1 MGLCRLVCGLVL
13 PLSVVALHDNDLII
27 DYLMTGAGKGQ
38 AWNRL
43 ANMTDLVGHRLCG
56 SADYVRGANYMLDQL
71 TKDGLTNVH
80 GENAMVP
87 QWVRGQEYAIM
98 RAPRVNQTLMMLG
111 LGNSVATP
119 AGGITAEVIVVRT
132 FDELK
137 ARAAEAKGKIVLFNQ
152 QCDWVNRPTACY
164 GDTAV
169 YRVSGPSAA
178 ARVGAV
184 AMLLRSLASNEKTT
198 LPHTGMMTYDSDAPR
213 IPCAAITVE
222 DAEAMDRMASKQ
234 IKIVVSLYMEAQTLP
249 PVPQP
254 NVIAELTG
262 TDKKDEIVV
271 VSGHLDSWDVG
282 VGAMDDGGGAFV
294 SWQVLS
300 TLKALKLQPRR
311 TIRLVMWACEEFG
324 GIGSQAYFDAHQ
336 AAELAKMQ
344 LVIESD
350 MGTFTPSGVG
360 FSGNAAATAIM
371 KNIVSQLAPIN
382 ASALTVG
389 GGETDNGPWCN
400 AGAPCATLDTL
411 NQDYFKY
418 HHSHGDQMSV
428 QDTTAMDLAA
438 ATFAVTVWGVA
449 NLDQLLPR

>member
-1 MGLCRLVCGLVL
+1 M
-13 PLSVVALHDNDLII
+13 
-27 DYLMTGAGKGQ
+27 
-38 AWNRL
+38 
-43 ANMTDLVGHRLCG
+43 
-56 SADYVRGANYMLDQL
+56 RGANYMLDHL
-71 TKDGLTNVH
+71 GNEGLSNVH

-87 QWVRGQEYAIM
+87 QWIRGKESAIM
-98 RAPRVNQTLMMLG
+98 RAPRINQTLMMLG

-119 AGGITAEVIVVRT
+119 PQGITAEVLVVRT

-184 AMLLRSLASNEKTT
+184 AMLLRSLASNDRSS
-198 LPHTGMMTYDSDAPR
+198 LPHTGMMTYDSDAGK

-222 DAEAMDRMASKQ
+222 DAEAMDRMATNKL
-234 IKIVVSLYMEAQTLP
+234 KIVVSLFMEAQTLV

-254 NVIAELTG
+254 NVVAELTG
-262 TDKKDEIVV
+262 TDKKDEIII

-311 TIRLVMWACEEFG
+311 TIRLVMWACEELG
-324 GIGSQAYFDAHQ
+324 GIGSQSYFDAHKSS
-336 AAELAKMQ
+336 ELAKMQ

-350 MGTFTPSGVG
+350 MGTFTPYGVG

-382 ASALTVG
+382 ASTLTVG
-389 GGETDNGPWCN
+389 GGEEDNGPWCN
-400 AGAPCATLDTL
+400 AGAPCATLANL

-418 HHSHGDQMSV
+418 HHSHGDQMTV
-428 QDTTAMDLAA
+428 QDSTAMDLAA

-449 NLDQLLPR
+449 NLDQMLPR